1 MKATLN
7 DTVLAEAEQDDL
19 IKIEGNW
26 YFPPA
31 SLKKELFESSDTPYT
46 CPWKG
51 EAQYWNVRVGDDV
64 HADKAWSYPTPY
76 DGAASRVGK
85 DFAGYVAFDPSVTI
99 AP

>member
-46 CPWKG
+46 CPW
-51 EAQYWNVRVGDDV
+51 
-64 HADKAWSYPTPY
+64 
-76 DGAASRVGK
+76 
-85 DFAGYVAFDPSVTI
+85 
-99 AP
+99 